1 MSDQPEDPV
10 FGDASDAERAPSIP
24 PELPV
29 LPLRDT
35 VLFPNSFMPLA
46 VARESSV
53 RLIDEAIGGGKL
65 IAVFTQRDAA
75 VDEPGQ
81 ADLYPI
87 GTATHIH
94 KMFKLSD
101 GSLRLIVQGLARLR
115 LERVVSAKPYLR
127 AEVVA
132 AAEGTSD
139 DGQARDRR
147 AAAEHQGQLPAG
159 RLALPAAL
167 RRPPDAGPQHHR
179 PGEARRLHRLEP
191 DDHHHAGQAGGARDA
206 RRPGPHGPAQP
217 DPHQGARG
225 PRARVEDPVAGAVGG
240 RQEPARLLPAR
251 AAQGDPEGARRG
263 RRPDEGDRGA
273 APRRSRRPGCRS
285 R

>member
-1 MSDQPEDPV
+1 MTDRDESLEV
-10 FGDASDAERAPSIP
+10 EELSTERPLNIP
-24 PELPV
+24 DELPI

-53 RLIDEAIGGGKL
+53 RLIDDAIGGGKL

-75 VDEPGQ
+75 VDEPAQ

-115 LERVVSAKPYLR
+115 MERVVSSKPYLR

-132 AAEGTSD
+132 AAEGTS
-139 DGQARDRR
+139 
-147 AAAEHQGQLPAG
+147 E
-159 RLALPAAL
+159 
-167 RRPPDAGPQHHR
+167 
-179 PGEARRLHRLEP
+179 
-191 DDHHHAGQAGGARDA
+191 
-206 RRPGPHGPAQP
+206 
-217 DPHQGARG
+217 
-225 PRARVEDPVAGAVGG
+225 
-240 RQEPARLLPAR
+240 
-251 AAQGDPEGARRG
+251 
-263 RRPDEGDRGA
+263 
-273 APRRSRRPGCRS
+273 
-285 R
+285 